1 MTMGNISMEERLE
14 FVAEKGKFFC
24 FLEVWAKTIKDWERN
39 GLKIETT
46 PINKG
51 QFRCRISWEDACPIK
66 GKPLNQANR
75 LWLMATEAN
84 SKH

>member
-1 MTMGNISMEERLE
+1 MTMEERLE
-14 FVAEKGKFFC
+14 FVAEEGKFFC
-24 FLEVWAKTIKDWERN
+24 FLDVWSKTIKEWERN
-39 GLKIETT
+39 GLKITVT
-46 PINKG
+46 SPINKG
-51 QFRCRISWEDACPIK
+51 QFHCRISWEDACPIE